1 MYFFAILSVLSVAV
15 AIRYFLRSRNQFRL
29 SRLQYGGGR
38 REREDEEER
47 VPLGPESH
55 ELGDYAQGPNG
66 SGLGKGKGRM
76 ADREDQRQ
84 VVFDIGDDD

>member
-1 MYFFAILSVLSVAV
+1 MYFFAILFVLSAAV
-15 AIRYFLRSRNQFRL
+15 AIRYFLRSRSQFRL

-55 ELGDYAQGPNG
+55 ELGDYAKGQIG
-66 SGLGKGKGRM
+66 GLGKGKGRM